1 MSLQLE
7 KKTVDFDGRPYVLTC
22 NMAALDAL
30 QALHGDSME
39 QIFKT
44 PAKFVSRELF
54 VIMLNRARAL
64 CGEEPVPDEQIAEEY
79 TYAMLDE
86 MDIFGM
92 FLRSM
97 DASVAKKAQDAE
109 GEKKN

>member
-7 KKTVDFDGRPYVLTC
+7 RKTVDFDGRPYVLTC
-22 NMAALDAL
+22 NMAALDEL

-44 PAKFVSRELF
+44 PPKFISRELF
-54 VIMLNRARAL
+54 TIMLNRTRKR
-64 CGEEPVPDEQIAEEY
+64 CGEEPVDADQIAEEY
-79 TYAMLDE
+79 SYAMLDE
-86 MDIFGM
+86 LDIFGM

-109 GEKKN
+109 GEAKN